1 MFDIYEAIT
10 SRIIDQLEA
19 GIIPWGKPWTG
30 VQDGAISGAT
40 GKPYSLLN
48 QMLLSKVGR
57 YYTFKQITE
66 RGGRIRKGE
75 KTSIIVFW
83 KQVAVSEQDPETGEE
98 VAKLVPML
106 RYFNVWHEDQTE
118 GMNIKAKP
126 MPNEHPEAVPA
137 ADDIITAYTSREGI
151 TLNNVKGDRAYYSP
165 ALDVIVLPLV
175 EQFPDIDEYYSTAF
189 HEMTHSTGHKTRLN
203 RIKATAHFGN
213 EDYSK
218 EELTAEIGAA
228 ALMHH
233 TGIETAKTFRNSAA
247 YIQSWL
253 KALRNDKR
261 MIVHASG
268 AASKAVDYILTG
280 AKA

>member
-10 SRIIDQLEA
+10 SRIIEELEA
-19 GIIPWGKPWTG
+19 GIVPWEKPWTG

-48 QMLLSKVGR
+48 QMLLRKAGR

-66 RGGRIRKGE
+66 RGGKVRKGE
-75 KTSIIVFW
+75 KSSMIVFW
-83 KQVAVSEQDPETGEE
+83 KQVKISEQNPETGGE
-98 VAKLVPML
+98 VEKLVPML
-106 RYFNVWHEDQTE
+106 RYFNVFHEDQTE
-118 GMNIKAKP
+118 GMNIKAEP
-126 MPNEHPEAVPA
+126 MPNEHPETIPA
-137 ADDIITAYTSREGI
+137 ADDIITAYTAREGI
-151 TLNNVKGDRAYYSP
+151 TLNNIKGDRAYYSP
-165 ALDVIVLPLV
+165 TLDVIVLPLV
-175 EQFPDIDEYYSTAF
+175 EQFPDMAEYYSTAY
-189 HEMTHSTGHKTRLN
+189 HEMAHSTGHKTRLN
-203 RIKATAHFGN
+203 RIKVTAHFGN
-213 EDYSK
+213 ADYSK

-233 TGIETAKTFRNSAA
+233 AGLETVKTFRNSTA

-268 AASKAVDYILTG
+268 AASKAVEYILTG
-280 AKA
+280 ARA